1 MNSLHI
7 PIHKTL
13 HDELLE
19 VAKSQQSTKTEV
31 ARRALEAYI
40 RAHQR
45 QKTYEEMQRYAEE
58 MAKHSDEFVK
68 ETSNAVAKQVLG
80 STEW

>member
-13 HDELLE
+13 HDDLLE

-31 ARRALEAYI
+31 ARRALEAYV
-40 RAHQR
+40 RAHRR
-45 QKTYEEMQRYAEE
+45 QKTYQEMQRYAEE
-58 MAKHSDEFVK
+58 MGKHSKEFVK
-68 ETSNAVAKQVLG
+68 ETDKAVSKQILE